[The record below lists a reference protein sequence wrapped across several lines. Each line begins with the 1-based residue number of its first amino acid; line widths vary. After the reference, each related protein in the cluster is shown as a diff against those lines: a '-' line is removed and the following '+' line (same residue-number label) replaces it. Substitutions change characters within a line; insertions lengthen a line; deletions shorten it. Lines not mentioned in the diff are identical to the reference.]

1 MLLSAEL
8 ALGTF
13 KSAWEWIQEA
23 WDLKSAYKEDLRL
36 LQDLHRA
43 KLLSSIESSSPPVLL
58 LMLSRRSMVP
68 LSTLAKIIVVLPIPP
83 PMSATEKLKDVLA
96 VEPHEEESL
105 G

>member
-1 MLLSAEL
+1 
-8 ALGTF
+8 
-13 KSAWEWIQEA
+13 
-23 WDLKSAYKEDLRL
+23 
-36 LQDLHRA
+36 
-43 KLLSSIESSSPPVLL
+43 
-58 LMLSRRSMVP
+58 MVP